1 MDSQC
6 QLLGDKEGW
15 VVLNRQFQRGVSLVE
30 VMIAL
35 IVAGVLL
42 GSGVPAYRS
51 WIQNS
56 QVRTAAE
63 SVQNGLQLARST
75 ATQNNTN
82 VEFSVAANNWQVNI
96 LQTGAV
102 GSVFYTA
109 ASAVQARSAVEGTK
123 NATITTQTVSFD
135 GRGRLNSNATVTYA
149 IHSTA
154 GACATTTNRNDI
166 RCLNVQVTPGGK
178 VRICDDMLNG
188 TGNPQACT
196 P

>member
-1 MDSQC
+1 M
-6 QLLGDKEGW
+6 
-15 VVLNRQFQRGVSLVE
+15 LNRQSQRGVSLVE

-35 IVAGVLL
+35 IVTGVLL

-63 SVQNGLQLARST
+63 SVQNGLQLARAT

-82 VEFSVAANNWQVNI
+82 VEFRVAANNWQVNI

-102 GSVFYTA
+102 DSVFYTA

-123 NATITTQTVSFD
+123 NATITTQTVNFD
-135 GRGRLNSNATVTYA
+135 GHGRLNGNATVTYA
-149 IHSTA
+149 IRSTA
-154 GACATTTNRNDI
+154 GTCATTTNRNGI
-166 RCLNVQVTPGGK
+166 RCLNVQVAPGGK
-178 VRICDDMLNG
+178 VRICDAMLNG